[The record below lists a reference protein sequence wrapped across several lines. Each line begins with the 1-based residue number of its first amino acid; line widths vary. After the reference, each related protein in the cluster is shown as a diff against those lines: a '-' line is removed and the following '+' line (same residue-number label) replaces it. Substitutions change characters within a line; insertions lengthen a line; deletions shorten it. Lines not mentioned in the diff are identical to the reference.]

1 MEKIRVLA
9 TKSQQSLGQKQFDS
23 AIGPGLHQF
32 SGSRSCQCVEHC
44 PAPVVIDWPPIV
56 RIDQAVIPNLAALI
70 NVGYAGR
77 CQFKQC
83 LSKRIDGAETRNLLR
98 NRKKSWNELVSRRG
112 IQNLCDKIPHRRV
125 PLLVWMDPARIN
137 LRFMERLG
145 HITLNPPGMV
155 RR

>member
-23 AIGPGLHQF
+23 AIGPGFHQF
-32 SGSRSCQCVEHC
+32 SWCRGRQCVEHF
-44 PAPVVIDWPPIV
+44 PAPVVIDRAAIV
-56 RIDQAVIPNLAALI
+56 RIDQAVVPNLAALV

-98 NRKKSWNELVSRRG
+98 NRKESWNELVSRRG
-112 IQNLCDKIPHRRV
+112 IKIFATKCPIAASQSYFGWIHPR
-125 PLLVWMDPARIN
+125 LLLASWSA
-137 LRFMERLG
+137 F
-145 HITLNPPGMV
+145 
-155 RR
+155 